1 MKTGYYISGIGHGG
15 LILWVLVGGIF
26 SAPPPE
32 PLEVAQVSLVSAEE
46 FAALNAPASAPR
58 AVEEPVQPPAPEP
71 VSPVPPPRPETPPER
86 AQAPDVT
93 QPVPET
99 PPDVSNIETP
109 PVTEVEDTAPTAPT
123 PPIEA
128 SESPV
133 IVEPAPPRPAPRVAP
148 EAAPAPPLDA
158 TVDDTVA
165 EATVP
170 SPEAAIPAPE
180 VEESTAPEEATTQ
193 IVTEADDS
201 APSSVLAS
209 SPRPK
214 PRPSRPAPAP
224 APDPSPTQSDAI
236 AAALAEAAQSQT
248 SPTTSGNGTA
258 PLGPPVT
265 QGERDAL
272 RVAVS
277 SCWVV
282 DVGSEAGRITVT
294 LAMSMNEDGTVKSNS
309 LRMVSNTGGTE
320 RAVESAFQA
329 ARRAVLRCQKGGYPL
344 PLEKYGHWKEI
355 EMVFDTS
362 NMRIK

>member
-1 MKTGYYISGIGHGG
+1 MKAGYYISGVGHGG

-26 SAPPPE
+26 ASAPEE

-46 FAALNAPASAPR
+46 FAALSAPASAPR
-58 AVEEPVQPPAPEP
+58 AVEEPVQPVAPEP
-71 VSPVPPPRPETPPER
+71 IAPTPVPRPETPPER
-86 AQAPDVT
+86 VEAPEVT
-93 QPVPET
+93 QPAPET
-99 PPDVSNIETP
+99 PPDASNIDTP
-109 PVTEVEDTAPTAPT
+109 PVAQVEDTPPTLLVPPAEAP
-123 PPIEA
+123 
-128 SESPV
+128 ESPV
-133 IVEPAPPRPAPRVAP
+133 IAEPAPPRPAPRVAP
-148 EAAPAPPLDA
+148 EPAAPPPLEA

-170 SPEAAIPAPE
+170 APDAVTPAPE
-180 VEESTAPEEATTQ
+180 VEDSTAPEEATTQ
-193 IVTEADDS
+193 IVTEAEQ
-201 APSSVLAS
+201 PERSSVLTA

-224 APDPSPTQSDAI
+224 SPALSQSDAI

-272 RVAVS
+272 RLAVS
-277 SCWVV
+277 ACWVV

-294 LAMSMNEDGTVKSNS
+294 LGMSMNEDGTVKGNS
-309 LRMVSNTGGTE
+309 LRMVSNSGGSE

-329 ARRAVLRCQKGGYPL
+329 ARRAVLRCQKGGFPL
-344 PLEKYGHWKEI
+344 PAEKYGHWKEI
-355 EMVFDTS
+355 EMVFDTT